1 MFSILV
7 FIITSSILWFLIT
20 YFIRGTENTHQKA
33 ITITLIVTVCDFV
46 MSLTLRHMIGGFTS
60 IVSLLILFGSI
71 EWICDV
77 PRKKALMIT
86 GCYFLI
92 VLIIGL
98 FSALL
103 FVQVDA

>member
-1 MFSILV
+1 MFGILG
-7 FIITSSILWFLIT
+7 FIITCSILWFLIT

-33 ITITLIVTVCDFV
+33 IAITLIVTVCDFV

-60 IVSLLILFGSI
+60 LISLLILFCAI
-71 EWICDV
+71 EWICDI
-77 PRKKALMIT
+77 PRKKSLMIT
-86 GCYFLI
+86 GCHFLI

-103 FVQVDA
+103 IIQVDT